1 MSHRQQT
8 IVSDSAGAPEIGGR
22 LRSLRGEGVT
32 QEAWAERL
40 QVSRKTVERWE
51 KGTAI
56 PDGASLLALLRTY
69 GADPVWVLT
78 GERLAPSLSAAE
90 QELLQC
96 YRSTDHEG
104 RQAVLRMAR
113 MECSRMSE
121 PTHAYAV
128 KPQTS
133 SAVLLHD
140 APPPAKKKPP
150 AR

>member
-1 MSHRQQT
+1 MKTSHVGDRLREERKRIGVNQA
-8 IVSDSAGAPEIGGR
+8 DAGA
-22 LRSLRGEGVT
+22 LAGVT
-32 QEAWAERL
+32 REQF
-40 QVSRKTVERWE
+40 SRYE
-51 KGTAI
+51 G
-56 PDGASLLALLRTY
+56 GAMP
-69 GADPVWVLT
+69 GADVLV
-78 GERLAPSLSAAE
+78 RLMGHGFDVNYVLGGSRTFSELSLSDDE
-90 QELLQC
+90 QELLRS

>member
-1 MSHRQQT
+1 MQAKEENLT
-8 IVSDSAGAPEIGGR
+8 TALGLR
-22 LRSLRGEGVT
+22 LREER
-32 QEAWAERL
+32 ERL
-40 QVSRKTVERWE
+40 SLSQADAALLGAVSREMWGRYER
-51 KGTAI
+51 
-56 PDGASLLALLRTY
+56 GATPSAEVFLRVQGHGFDVNYILGGSRTLSESTLTEDEEELLR
-69 GADPVWVLT
+69 
-78 GERLAPSLSAAE
+78 S
-90 QELLQC
+90 

-104 RQAVLRMAR
+104 RQAVLRMVR

-150 AR
+150 PR